1 MRKEGLRALLVLMF
15 ALGLPGV
22 ALAGTI
28 AYVSQAGDSHEAY
41 IEQVGDF
48 NEAFITQVAEGNE
61 ATQTQIGTS
70 NYVYARQEGH
80 GNEAFIEQHGDY
92 NGSKTSAA
100 DNREFT
106 FEIDDE
112 THTITSPIFNTSP
125 YTQYQN
131 GNDNTA
137 DALIFGSF
145 NNTSQWQQGD
155 RNTATI
161 EITGNDNIAKQVQLS
176 DSNVA
181 DITIDGNS
189 NTAYQ
194 YQDGGDISTITIQGN
209 GIFVYIE
216 GSGSYSFP

>member
-1 MRKEGLRALLVLMF
+1 MRKEGLTTLLVLMF

-48 NEAFITQVAEGNE
+48 NEAFVMQDGDENKARQI
-61 ATQTQIGTS
+61 QIGTS

-80 GNEAFIEQHGDY
+80 GNEAFIEQHGNN
-92 NGSKTSAA
+92 NGFKTSAA

-106 FEIDDE
+106 FEIDGE

-131 GNDNTA
+131 GDDNNA
-137 DALIFGSF
+137 SAYIFGSS

-155 RNTATI
+155 GNRATI
-161 EITGNDNIAKQVQLS
+161 EITGNDNIAKQVQLE

-181 DITIDGNS
+181 NITIDGNS

-194 YQDGGDISTITIQGN
+194 YQDGGDISTITIVGE
-209 GIFVYIE
+209 GVFVYIE
-216 GSGSYSFP
+216 GSLNYP